1 MNTQSTIAERPS
13 IDRIAAFSDGVIAI
27 IITIMILELKI
38 PFRDIDRGSLMA
50 IIREIGGPLLSYI
63 LSFVTVAI
71 LLINHHGMIRTAPY
85 ATPALY
91 WWNALLLFWTSLI
104 PLSTATMGEH
114 PFAPGA
120 VAFYGVVLTGTA
132 ISFTLLHRY
141 LAALAKAE
149 GCADPRTRFEL
160 VLDYVAM
167 TTYALAA
174 ALAFVSVYISF
185 AIYGLIP
192 AAYFI
197 SPFGSKP
204 TSVKG

>member
-1 MNTQSTIAERPS
+1 VDPQSTIAERPS
-13 IDRIAAFSDGVIAI
+13 VDRIAAFSDGVIAI
-27 IITIMILELKI
+27 IITIMVLELKI
-38 PFRDIDRGSLMA
+38 PFRDIDSFSLVA
-50 IIREIGGPLLSYI
+50 VIHEIAGPLLSYV

-71 LLINHHGMIRTAPY
+71 LLINHHGMIRLAPY

-91 WWNALLLFWTSLI
+91 WWNAHLLFWTSLI

-120 VAFYGVVLTGTA
+120 VAFYGVVLTGTTV
-132 ISFTLLHRY
+132 SYTLLHRY
-141 LAALAKAE
+141 LAALAKAV
-149 GCADPRTRFEL
+149 GRTDPRSRFEL
-160 VLDYVAM
+160 VLDYMAM

-174 ALAFVSVYISF
+174 ALAFVSVYVSF

-192 AAYFI
+192 IGYFL
-197 SPFGSKP
+197 SPFGSKR

>member
-1 MNTQSTIAERPS
+1 
-13 IDRIAAFSDGVIAI
+13 
-27 IITIMILELKI
+27 MILELKI
-38 PFRDIDRGSLMA
+38 PFRDIDSFSLMA
-50 IIREIGGPLLSYI
+50 IIREIAGPLLSYV

-71 LLINHHGMIRTAPY
+71 LLINHHGMIRLAPC

-91 WWNALLLFWTSLI
+91 WWNAHLLFWTSLI

-132 ISFTLLHRY
+132 VSYTLLHRY
-141 LAALAKAE
+141 IAALAKASDR
-149 GCADPRTRFEL
+149 ADPRSRFEL

-167 TTYALAA
+167 TAYAAAA
-174 ALAFVSVYISF
+174 ALAFVSVYAAF

-192 AAYFI
+192 IAYFL
-197 SPFGSKP
+197 SPFAGKP